1 MLTGVSFG
9 KIFSFKIFTNCCLL
23 FCSIDFD
30 LLFYCLNAAICNGK
44 VSNGDVTLPRGRSL
58 PVMTNGINTK
68 TDLELFIAKEASR
81 RGLKL
86 SDLESRPAL
95 KGTALKDLDV
105 LSNLASK
112 KTSEDHNLN
121 ELDKLSL
128 EASQKN
134 SKGGQ
139 QNRATFSGVFGKS
152 SKKNGTKASEKLKD
166 FDDHH
171 DDDVNDDS
179 DSDSLS
185 ASSSSINNSRKNS
198 RSNSPKVRAVFFLIE
213 FISFFLRVTQS
224 WSVFF
229 SLQGHEKSQ
238 SVDLGPSLSAQLKEE
253 RLLR

>member
-1 MLTGVSFG
+1 
-9 KIFSFKIFTNCCLL
+9 
-23 FCSIDFD
+23 
-30 LLFYCLNAAICNGK
+30 
-44 VSNGDVTLPRGRSL
+44 
-58 PVMTNGINTK
+58 MTNGINTK

-86 SDLESRPAL
+86 SDLESRPTL
-95 KGTALKDLDV
+95 KGNALKDLDV

-134 SKGGQ
+134 GRGGQ

-152 SKKNGTKASEKLKD
+152 SKKNATKASEKLKD
-166 FDDHH
+166 YDDHN
-171 DDDVNDDS
+171 DDDDNDES

-198 RSNSPKVRAVFFLIE
+198 RSNSPKVRAVLLSIE
-213 FISFFLRVTQS
+213 FILFFFSSVFLRLFHL
-224 WSVFF
+224 VFF
-229 SLQGHEKSQ
+229 PLYRDMRNLSLLTL
-238 SVDLGPSLSAQLKEE
+238 DLVSPLN
-253 RLLR
+253 

>member
-1 MLTGVSFG
+1 MCTDLV
-9 KIFSFKIFTNCCLL
+9 FKILTTRCLL
-23 FCSIDFD
+23 FCAIDFD
-30 LLFYCLNAAICNGK
+30 LFFYCLDAAICNGK
-44 VSNGDVTLPRGRSL
+44 VANGDVALPRGRSL

-95 KGTALKDLDV
+95 KGNALKDVDV

-128 EASQKN
+128 EASQK
-134 SKGGQ
+134 SAKGGQ
-139 QNRATFSGVFGKS
+139 QNRATFNGVFAKS
-152 SKKNGTKASEKLKD
+152 SKKNTTKASEKLKD
-166 FDDHH
+166 YDDH
-171 DDDVNDDS
+171 NDEEDNDES

-198 RSNSPKVRAVFFLIE
+198 RSNSPKVRAIYC
-213 FISFFLRVTQS
+213 
-224 WSVFF
+224 
-229 SLQGHEKSQ
+229 
-238 SVDLGPSLSAQLKEE
+238 
-253 RLLR
+253 

>member
-1 MLTGVSFG
+1 M
-9 KIFSFKIFTNCCLL
+9 
-23 FCSIDFD
+23 
-30 LLFYCLNAAICNGK
+30 
-44 VSNGDVTLPRGRSL
+44 LPRGRSL

-95 KGTALKDLDV
+95 KGNAVMKDLDV

-134 SKGGQ
+134 GKGGQ
-139 QNRATFSGVFGKS
+139 QNRATFSGVFAKS
-152 SKKNGTKASEKLKD
+152 SKKNGTKGSEKLKD
-166 FDDHH
+166 YDDN
-171 DDDVNDDS
+171 DDDDNDES

-198 RSNSPKVRAVFFLIE
+198 RSNSPKVRAVFC
-213 FISFFLRVTQS
+213 
-224 WSVFF
+224 
-229 SLQGHEKSQ
+229 
-238 SVDLGPSLSAQLKEE
+238 
-253 RLLR
+253 

>member
-1 MLTGVSFG
+1 MLTNVSCAE
-9 KIFSFKIFTNCCLL
+9 ILSFKIFTNCCLL
-23 FCSIDFD
+23 FCAIDFV
-30 LLFYCLNAAICNGK
+30 FYCLHAAICNGK
-44 VSNGDVTLPRGRSL
+44 VANGDVALPRGRSL

-86 SDLESRPAL
+86 SDLESRPV
-95 KGTALKDLDV
+95 KGNALKDLDV

-134 SKGGQ
+134 NKGGQ
-139 QNRATFSGVFGKS
+139 QNRGTFSGVFVKS
-152 SKKNGTKASEKLKD
+152 SKKNATKAGEKLKD
-166 FDDHH
+166 YDDHN
-171 DDDVNDDS
+171 DDDDNDES

-198 RSNSPKVRAVFFLIE
+198 RSNSPKVRAEIC
-213 FISFFLRVTQS
+213 
-224 WSVFF
+224 
-229 SLQGHEKSQ
+229 
-238 SVDLGPSLSAQLKEE
+238 
-253 RLLR
+253 

>member
-1 MLTGVSFG
+1 
-9 KIFSFKIFTNCCLL
+9 
-23 FCSIDFD
+23 
-30 LLFYCLNAAICNGK
+30 
-44 VSNGDVTLPRGRSL
+44 
-58 PVMTNGINTK
+58 MTNGINTK

-95 KGTALKDLDV
+95 KGNALKDLDV

-134 SKGGQ
+134 SRGGQ

-152 SKKNGTKASEKLKD
+152 SKKNATKASEKLKD
-166 FDDHH
+166 YDDHN
-171 DDDVNDDS
+171 DDDDNDES

-198 RSNSPKVRAVFFLIE
+198 RSNSPKVRAVLLSIE
-213 FISFFLRVTQS
+213 FILFFFFF
-224 WSVFF
+224 SVSQTISLGLFS

>member
-1 MLTGVSFG
+1 
-9 KIFSFKIFTNCCLL
+9 
-23 FCSIDFD
+23 
-30 LLFYCLNAAICNGK
+30 
-44 VSNGDVTLPRGRSL
+44 
-58 PVMTNGINTK
+58 MTNGINTK

-166 FDDHH
+166 FDDHN

-198 RSNSPKVRAVFFLIE
+198 RSNSPKVRAVFFFLIE
-213 FISFFLRVTQS
+213 FISFF
-224 WSVFF
+224 VFF
-229 SLQGHEKSQ
+229 SVSLRLGLFFFYLQGHEKSQ